1 MPKKKP
7 AKKKVKKASPK
18 KSKVHKIKKSKRKL
32 VHKKMPFRVNLQGKP
47 KKHIQ
52 PKHTEPKVE
61 EKTQIEPVLKP
72 QSSTYTAKH
81 IQVLEGLEP
90 VRKRPAMY
98 IGSTDEA
105 GLHESLREIID
116 NAVDEA
122 LAGYAKNIWITLNED
137 GSATVIDDGRG
148 IPIDVMPQYK
158 KSALEIVMTKL
169 HAGGKFG
176 GSAYKIS
183 GGLHGVGASV
193 VNALSEWLVAEVKRK
208 GKIHK
213 QEYKRGVPTTKIE
226 QNEKSKLDLFNNL
239 ESGTAITFLP
249 DSQVFSTIKFNFET
263 IKKAVRERAYL
274 VPNLFFHLVDKSE
287 KEEKRI
293 NFYFEGGIVS
303 LVEKLNEN
311 KNPIH
316 EVIFVKKSEG
326 DIEVE
331 TSLQYNDVYTESVE
345 SYVNVIH
352 TVNGGTHLT
361 GFRMALTRA
370 INDYGKKIGS
380 FKEEEDSITGDDTK
394 EGLTAVVFIKMPQ
407 DRIQFEGQTKGKLGN
422 AEIQPLVYTVV
433 KDSLSTYFEENPGT
447 ARKILE
453 KVYLAAKARLA
464 AKAAKEAILRKGAL
478 EGSSLPGKLADCQEK
493 DPNISELYLVE
504 GDSAGGSAKQGR
516 DRKFQAILPLKGKI
530 LNTER
535 ARLDKIIEHE
545 EVKNL
550 IIALGAG
557 IGETVNFDKLRYKRI
572 IIMTDAD
579 VDGQH
584 IETLILTFFFRH
596 LPEIIRQGYL
606 YIAQPPL
613 YKITIGKD
621 SSYVYSDEQKD
632 ELLKT
637 NKTEQKITIQRYKGL
652 GEMNPDQLWE
662 TTMNP
667 VNRILKQVRI
677 DDAEVADATFTM
689 LMGDEVPP
697 RKHFIQSNA
706 KTATLDI

>member
-1 MPKKKP
+1 MAKKKP
-7 AKKKVKKASPK
+7 AKKK
-18 KSKVHKIKKSKRKL
+18 IKKSSPKRSKAPRKTPKRKVKVL
-32 VHKKMPFRVNLQGKP
+32 KKEAAKKPMP
-47 KKHIQ
+47 KKI
-52 PKHTEPKVE
+52 KAPKVRE
-61 EKTQIEPVLKP
+61 VRVEQTELKTPAPKP
-72 QSSTYTAKH
+72 QSSTYTASH

-90 VRKRPAMY
+90 VRKRPGMY
-98 IGSTDEA
+98 IGSTDES

-122 LAGYAKNIWITLNED
+122 LAGYAKNIWITLNAD
-137 GSATVIDDGRG
+137 NSATVIDDGRG
-148 IPIDVMPQYK
+148 IPVDVMPQYK

-213 QEYKRGVPTTKIE
+213 QEYKRGAPTTKVE
-226 QNEKSKLDLFNNL
+226 QNDKSQLEIFNNL

-249 DSQVFSTIKFNFET
+249 DSQIFSTITFNFET
-263 IKKAVRERAYL
+263 IKKAIRERAYL
-274 VPNLFFHLVDKSE
+274 VPNLFFHFTDKRE
-287 KEEKRI
+287 KEEKRV

-303 LVEKLNEN
+303 LVEKINEN

-316 EVIFVKKSEG
+316 EVIFVKKGQG
-326 DIEVE
+326 DVEVE
-331 TSLQYNDVYTESVE
+331 TSLQYNDTYTENVE

-394 EGLTAVVFIKMPQ
+394 EGLTAVVYIKMPQ

-422 AEIQPLVYTVV
+422 AEIQPLVNTIV
-433 KDSLSTYFEENPGT
+433 KDALSTYFEENPATG
-447 ARKILE
+447 RKILE

-493 DPNISELYLVE
+493 DPAISELYLVE

-557 IGETVNFDKLRYKRI
+557 IGETVNFEKLRYHRI

-596 LPEIIRQGYL
+596 LPEIIRRGYL

-613 YKITIGKD
+613 YKITLGKD

-637 NKTEQKITIQRYKGL
+637 VKEQKITIQRYKGL
-652 GEMNPDQLWE
+652 GEMNPEQLWD

-706 KTATLDI
+706 KTANLDI

>member
-1 MPKKKP
+1 M
-7 AKKKVKKASPK
+7 ALK
-18 KSKVHKIKKSKRKL
+18 KSKKT
-32 VHKKMPFRVNLQGKP
+32 KP
-47 KKHIQ
+47 KARKI
-52 PKHTEPKVE
+52 PALIK
-61 EKTQIEPVLKP
+61 
-72 QSSTYTAKH
+72 SGSDYSAKH

-98 IGSTDEA
+98 IGSTDVI

-122 LAGYAKNIWITLNED
+122 LAGFAKNIWITLNND
-137 GSATVIDDGRG
+137 GSVTVIDDGRG
-148 IPIDVMPQYK
+148 IPVDVMPAYK
-158 KSALEIVMTKL
+158 KSAVEIVMTKL

-193 VNALSEWLVAEVKRK
+193 VNALSEWMRVEVKRNN
-208 GKIHK
+208 KIYF
-213 QEYKRGVPTTKIE
+213 QEYARGDAKAPLRKIE
-226 QNEKSKLDLFNNL
+226 KDAKNDFNPDYPT
-239 ESGTAITFLP
+239 GTKVVFFP
-249 DSQVFSTIKFNFET
+249 DKQIFSTLTFDFET
-263 IKKAVRERAYL
+263 IKKAIRERAYL
-274 VPNLFFHLVDKSE
+274 VPKLFFHFADKRGDAK
-287 KEEKRI
+287 KEV
-293 NFYFEGGIVS
+293 NYYFEGGITS

-311 KNPIH
+311 KGPLH
-316 EVIFVKKSEG
+316 KAIFIQKQDR

-331 TSLQYNDVYTESVE
+331 VALQYNNGYVE
-345 SYVNVIH
+345 NVQSYVNVIN

-380 FKEEEDSITGDDTK
+380 FKEEEDSVTGDDTK
-394 EGLTAVVFIKMPQ
+394 EGLSGVIFVKMPQ

-422 AEIQPLVYTVV
+422 AEIQPIVQTIV
-433 KDSLSTYFEENPGT
+433 KEGLGTFFEENPTEG
-447 ARKILE
+447 RKILE

-493 DPNISELYLVE
+493 DPSVSELYLVE
-504 GDSAGGSAKQGR
+504 GDSAAGTAKGGR
-516 DRKFQAILPLKGKI
+516 DRKFQAILPIGGKI

-535 ARLDKIIEHE
+535 ARLDKIIQHE
-545 EVKNL
+545 ELKNV
-550 IIALGAG
+550 IIALGMG
-557 IGETVNFDKLRYKRI
+557 IGETVKFEKLRYNRV

-579 VDGQH
+579 VDGEH
-584 IETLILTFFFRH
+584 IETLLLTFFYRH
-596 LPEIIRQGYL
+596 LPQVIQQGYL

-613 YKITIGKD
+613 YKLQRGKD
-621 SSYVYSDEQKD
+621 IRYAYSDEEKENVLKEMKNGAD
-632 ELLKT
+632 ERSDGARLLDRRGAT
-637 NKTEQKITIQRYKGL
+637 VSIQRYKGL
-652 GEMNPDQLWE
+652 GEMNKDQLWD

-667 VNRILKQVRI
+667 ANRILKQVALE
-677 DDAEVADATFTM
+677 DAEEADSVFTM

-706 KTATLDI
+706 TMANLDI

>member
-1 MPKKKP
+1 MPK
-7 AKKKVKKASPK
+7 KKKVKKASSK
-18 KSKVHKIKKSKRKL
+18 KSKVHKIKKPKRKL
-32 VHKKMPFRVNLQGKP
+32 THKKMPFRVNLRGKP
-47 KKHIQ
+47 KKHRQ
-52 PKHTEPKVE
+52 PKHTQPKIE
-61 EKTQIEPVLKP
+61 EKTQIEPAPKP

-105 GLHESLREIID
+105 GLHEALREIID

-122 LAGYAKNIWITLNED
+122 LAGYAKNVWITLNED
-137 GSATVIDDGRG
+137 NSATVIDDGRG
-148 IPIDVMPQYK
+148 IPIDIMPQYK

-193 VNALSEWLVAEVKRK
+193 VNALSEWLYAEVKRK
-208 GKIHK
+208 GKVYK
-213 QEYKRGVPTTKIE
+213 QEYKRGDPTTKVE
-226 QNEKSKLDLFNNL
+226 QSEKSKLDLFNNL

-249 DSQVFSTIKFNFET
+249 DSQVFSTTNFNFET

-274 VPNLFFHLVDKSE
+274 VPNLFFHFVDKSE

-311 KNPIH
+311 KNPLH
-316 EVIFVKKSEG
+316 EVIFVKKNEG

-596 LPEIIRQGYL
+596 LPEVIRQGYL

-613 YKITIGKD
+613 YKITVGKD
-621 SSYVYSDEQKD
+621 SNYVYSDEQKD

-637 NKTEQKITIQRYKGL
+637 NKSEQKITIQRYKGL
-652 GEMNPDQLWE
+652 GEMNPDQLWD

-706 KTATLDI
+706 KTANLDI